1 MKLLPGID
9 TENSVYG
16 MSHQQDIT
24 IAILAYI
31 SILAYLGMLCLEIHN
46 VYFYLLKQG
55 KYKVYPVLLFY
66 LLAIPCTIM
75 RIYNDFYIT
84 LTDIYFLF
92 IGNFPAAI
100 KACIGLTQILMVVEL
115 TIRVK
120 QSTIVFS
127 EAMGQLNVSSISRS
141 AISQG

>member
-1 MKLLPGID
+1 MEL
-9 TENSVYG
+9 
-16 MSHQQDIT
+16 
-24 IAILAYI
+24 
-31 SILAYLGMLCLEIHN
+31 HN

-55 KYKVYPVLLFY
+55 KYRVYPVLLFY

-75 RIYNDFYIT
+75 RIYSDFYIV
-84 LTDIYFLF
+84 LLDIYFLF
-92 IGNFPAAI
+92 GGNFPAAL

-141 AISQG
+141 AIS